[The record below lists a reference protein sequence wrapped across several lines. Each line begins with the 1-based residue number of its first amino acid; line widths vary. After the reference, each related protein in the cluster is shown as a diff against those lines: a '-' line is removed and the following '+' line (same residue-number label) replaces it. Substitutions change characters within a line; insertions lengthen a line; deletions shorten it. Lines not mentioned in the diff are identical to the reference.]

1 MTLLIMFF
9 HIVDVNIFYT
19 WLVKVYKIWLWL
31 NPECTVIMD
40 KESIEYTSCV
50 LDSHNKVT
58 LMHSHRKV
66 GYLPFDFFDDLF
78 NEVNK

>member
-1 MTLLIMFF
+1 
-9 HIVDVNIFYT
+9 
-19 WLVKVYKIWLWL
+19 
-31 NPECTVIMD
+31 MD

-50 LDSHNKVT
+50 LDSHNKVI

-66 GYLPFDFFDDLF
+66 GYLPFDFLDDLF